1 MNAENALATIAQ
13 IGVALAGFAGIVGA
27 LAGERLR
34 PTHPEVWY
42 PFWALISSG
51 LCVVFVALFPFL
63 LHYFRAPEM
72 VAAKQYSEDFC
83 AWLKEN
89 VLHS

>member
-1 MNAENALATIAQ
+1 MNAENTLETIAQ

-34 PTHPEVWY
+34 PAHPEVWH

-51 LCVVFVALFPFL
+51 LGVVFVLGNPSADPVGDSLRP
-63 LHYFRAPEM
+63 
-72 VAAKQYSEDFC
+72 SE
-83 AWLKEN
+83 
-89 VLHS
+89 